1 MSPSPAERAEV
12 LRRQIDEAGKAYHE
26 RDEQLIPDVEYDR
39 LVRELRALEVAHPAS
54 IGRGGRHFGSRK
66 NSARFNLKEVE
77 KRVSIVRRQIE
88 EANHAYH
95 DLDAPI
101 IPDIEYD
108 ALVRELER
116 IEAEYPQFITSESPT
131 SKVGGSNFVSFT
143 KVAHSQPML
152 SLSNAFSE
160 DEVKTFVKRIVAHTR
175 RSKPVF
181 SVEPKF
187 DGLAMSLRYE
197 KGELVKGI
205 TRGDGRVGE
214 DVTENV
220 RTISVIPKRISGG
233 GVPAVLEVRGEVFMP
248 HKGFNEF
255 NERALR
261 ERRKPL
267 ANPRNGA
274 AGSMRQLDSRVTAKR
289 PLSFFAYGVGEV
301 IFEADLFEESESWN
315 ELAHSQVLKQ
325 LSKWSFP
332 VSELVDTVM
341 GERGLLEYYE
351 RMQQARESL
360 PFDIDGVVYKLDDRA
375 GQEQMGFVARAPRWA
390 IAHKFPAQ
398 EQTTTVEAIEI
409 QIGRTG
415 AATPVARLAPVAV
428 AGVIVSNATLHNAD
442 QIQRLDVRVGDTV
455 IVRRAG
461 DVIPEVVS
469 VIADRRPAG
478 TTPWQMPSQC
488 PVCGSEIVREEGA
501 AAWRCSGELSCPAQ
515 RKEAIAHFASRR
527 AMDIDGLGGKY
538 IETLVDAGIVRGVA
552 DLYRLQRDQ
561 LLQLKLVLDAQSPE
575 ALANQIGLHLPPE
588 GSGDY
593 LRGLLKLDGSDE
605 GWRAQALAMPATFS
619 WNTKKIA
626 TKWAD
631 NLIAAIGASRT
642 TTLERL
648 LFALGIEHVG
658 ESTAKALATWFGD
671 LELIRHLPWPL
682 FKRVP
687 DIGGEVARSLGHF
700 FEQAGNQEA
709 IDALLQVGQVRIS
722 DVHPPIAKL
731 REGLDF
737 AQMLVEAEIPGIT
750 RLRAEKL
757 VAMLP
762 DAASVL
768 DAEPVRFVAAGL
780 PNEIALGLADW
791 LDSEGH
797 GPMLLKAEDYRQKL
811 LSLAPEQG
819 EQAVGPLEG
828 QTAVL
833 TGTLSQMKRDE
844 AKARLEALG
853 AKVASSVSKKT
864 SFVVAGAEAG
874 SKLTTAQE
882 LGVPVW
888 DEDQLVAFLAQH

>member
-1 MSPSPAERAEV
+1 MTPSPAARADV
-12 LRRQIDEAGKAYHE
+12 LRRQIEDAGKAYHE
-26 RDEQLIPDVEYDR
+26 RDEQLIPDVEYD
-39 LVRELRALEVAHPAS
+39 L
-54 IGRGGRHFGSRK
+54 
-66 NSARFNLKEVE
+66 
-77 KRVSIVRRQIE
+77 
-88 EANHAYH
+88 
-95 DLDAPI
+95 
-101 IPDIEYD
+101 
-108 ALVRELER
+108 LVRELEA
-116 IEAEYPQFITSESPT
+116 IEQAHPELAAADSPT
-131 SKVGGSNFVSFT
+131 RQVGGKASSRFAEVRHA
-143 KVAHSQPML
+143 VPML
-152 SLSNAFSE
+152 SLGNAFNDEEVQDFVRRISE
-160 DEVKTFVKRIVAHTR
+160 RLR
-175 RSKPVF
+175 RSTLYF
-181 SVEPKF
+181 SAEPKL
-187 DGLAMSLRYE
+187 DGLAISLRYE
-197 KGELVKGI
+197 EGRFVQGA
-205 TRGDGRVGE
+205 TRGDGATGE
-214 DVTENV
+214 DVSANL
-220 RTISVIPKRISGG
+220 RQISVIPQVLKGEG
-233 GVPAVLEVRGEVFMP
+233 WPAVLEVRGEVYMA
-248 HKGFNEF
+248 
-255 NERALR
+255 RADFEAYNADARLHDG
-261 ERRKPL
+261 KVL
-267 ANPRNGA
+267 ANPRNAA
-274 AGSMRQLDSRVTAKR
+274 AGSLRQLDPKMSARRK
-289 PLSFFAYGVGEV
+289 LSFYAYGTGQVEGGELPPTHS
-301 IFEADLFEESESWN
+301 AT
-315 ELAHSQVLKQ
+315 LAQ
-325 LSKWSFP
+325 LRAWGLP
-332 VSELVDTVM
+332 VSDLCQVVEGADGLLAYYRDI
-341 GERGLLEYYE
+341 GERRDGL
-351 RMQQARESL
+351 A
-360 PFDIDGVVYKLDDRA
+360 FDIDGVVYKLDDRA

-442 QIQRLDVRVGDTV
+442 QIARLDVRVGDTV

-488 PVCGSEIVREEGA
+488 PVCGSEIVREEGE

-527 AMDIDGLGGKY
+527 AMDIDGLGSKY

-561 LLQLKLVLDAQSPE
+561 LLQLKLVLDAESPE
-575 ALANQIGLHLPPE
+575 ALASQIGLHLPPE

-593 LRGLLKLDGSDE
+593 LRAILKLDGSDE
-605 GWRAQALAMPATFS
+605 AWRAQALAMPATFA

-631 NLIAAIGASRT
+631 NLIAAIDASRT

-737 AQMLVEAEIPGIT
+737 AQLLVEAEIPGIT

-780 PNEIALGLADW
+780 PNEVALGLADW

-797 GPMLLKAEDYRQKL
+797 GPMLLKAEEYRRKL
-811 LSLAPEQG
+811 LALAPEQAD
-819 EQAVGPLEG
+819 QVAGPLDG

-833 TGTLSQMKRDE
+833 TGTLTQMNRDE

-853 AKVASSVSKKT
+853 AKVAGSVSKKT

-874 SKLTTAQE
+874 SKLTKAQE

>member
-1 MSPSPAERAEV
+1 MTPSPAARADV
-12 LRRQIDEAGKAYHE
+12 LRRQIEDAGKAYHE
-26 RDEQLIPDVEYDR
+26 RDEQLIPDVEYD
-39 LVRELRALEVAHPAS
+39 L
-54 IGRGGRHFGSRK
+54 
-66 NSARFNLKEVE
+66 
-77 KRVSIVRRQIE
+77 
-88 EANHAYH
+88 
-95 DLDAPI
+95 
-101 IPDIEYD
+101 
-108 ALVRELER
+108 LVRELEA
-116 IEAEYPQFITSESPT
+116 IEQAHPELARADSPT
-131 SKVGGSNFVSFT
+131 RQVGGKTSSRFAEVRHA
-143 KVAHSQPML
+143 VPML
-152 SLSNAFSE
+152 SLGNAFS
-160 DEVKTFVKRIVAHTR
+160 DEEVQDFVRRIGERLR
-175 RSKPVF
+175 RSTLYF
-181 SVEPKF
+181 SAEPKL
-187 DGLAMSLRYE
+187 DGLAISLRYE
-197 KGELVKGI
+197 NGRFVQGA
-205 TRGDGRVGE
+205 TRGDGATGE
-214 DVTENV
+214 DVSANL
-220 RTISVIPKRISGG
+220 RQIAVIPQTLKGAG
-233 GVPAVLEVRGEVFMP
+233 WPDVLEVRGEVYMA
-248 HKGFNEF
+248 
-255 NERALR
+255 RADFEAYNADARLHDG
-261 ERRKPL
+261 KVL
-267 ANPRNGA
+267 ANPRNAA
-274 AGSMRQLDSRVTAKR
+274 AGSLRQLDPKMSAKR
-289 PLSFFAYGVGEV
+289 KLSFYAYGIGQVDGGELP
-301 IFEADLFEESESWN
+301 ATHSAT
-315 ELAHSQVLKQ
+315 LAQ
-325 LSKWSFP
+325 LREWGFP
-332 VSELVDTVM
+332 VSDLCQVVEGADGLLAYYRDI
-341 GERGLLEYYE
+341 GERRDGL
-351 RMQQARESL
+351 A
-360 PFDIDGVVYKLDDRA
+360 FDIDGVVYKLDDRA

-442 QIQRLDVRVGDTV
+442 QIARLDVRVGDTV

-478 TTPWQMPSQC
+478 TRPWQMPSQC
-488 PVCGSEIVREEGA
+488 PVCGSEIVREEGE

-561 LLQLKLVLDAQSPE
+561 LLQLKLVLDAESPE
-575 ALANQIGLHLPPE
+575 ALASQVGLHLPPE
-588 GSGDY
+588 GSGEY
-593 LRGLLKLDGSDE
+593 LRSLLKLDGSDE
-605 GWRAQALAMPATFS
+605 AWRAQALAMPATFT

-631 NLIAAIGASRT
+631 NLIAAIDASRT

-737 AQMLVEAEIPGIT
+737 AQLLVEAEIPGIT

-780 PNEIALGLADW
+780 PNEVALGLADW
-791 LDSEGH
+791 LDSDGH
-797 GPMLLKAEDYRQKL
+797 GPMLLKAEDYRRKL
-811 LSLAPEQG
+811 LALAPEQA
-819 EQAVGPLEG
+819 EQAAGPLEG

-833 TGTLSQMKRDE
+833 TGTLAQMNRDE

-853 AKVASSVSKKT
+853 AKVAGSVSKKT

-874 SKLTTAQE
+874 SKLTKAQE

>member
-1 MSPSPAERAEV
+1 MTPSPAARADV
-12 LRRQIDEAGKAYHE
+12 LRRQIEDAGKAYHE
-26 RDEQLIPDVEYDR
+26 RDEQLIPDVEYD
-39 LVRELRALEVAHPAS
+39 L
-54 IGRGGRHFGSRK
+54 
-66 NSARFNLKEVE
+66 
-77 KRVSIVRRQIE
+77 
-88 EANHAYH
+88 
-95 DLDAPI
+95 
-101 IPDIEYD
+101 
-108 ALVRELER
+108 LVRELEA
-116 IEAEYPQFITSESPT
+116 IEQAHPELARADSPT
-131 SKVGGSNFVSFT
+131 RQVGGKASSRFAEVRHA
-143 KVAHSQPML
+143 VPML
-152 SLSNAFSE
+152 SLGNAFS
-160 DEVKTFVKRIVAHTR
+160 DEEVQDFVRRIAERLR
-175 RSKPVF
+175 RSTLYF
-181 SVEPKF
+181 SAEPKL
-187 DGLAMSLRYE
+187 DGLAISLRYE
-197 KGELVKGI
+197 NGRFVQGA
-205 TRGDGRVGE
+205 TRGDGATGE
-214 DVTENV
+214 DVSANL
-220 RTISVIPKRISGG
+220 RQIAVIPQTLKGAG
-233 GVPAVLEVRGEVFMP
+233 WPDVLEVRGEVYMA
-248 HKGFNEF
+248 
-255 NERALR
+255 RADFEAYNADARLHDG
-261 ERRKPL
+261 KVL
-267 ANPRNGA
+267 ANPRNAA
-274 AGSMRQLDSRVTAKR
+274 AGSLRQLDPKMSAKR
-289 PLSFFAYGVGEV
+289 KLSFYAYGIGQVDGGELP
-301 IFEADLFEESESWN
+301 ATHSAT
-315 ELAHSQVLKQ
+315 LAQ
-325 LSKWSFP
+325 LREWGFP
-332 VSELVDTVM
+332 VSDLCQVVEGADGLLAYYRDI
-341 GERGLLEYYE
+341 GERRDGL
-351 RMQQARESL
+351 A
-360 PFDIDGVVYKLDDRA
+360 FDIDGVVYKLDDRA

-442 QIQRLDVRVGDTV
+442 QIARLDVRVGDTV

-478 TTPWQMPSQC
+478 TRPWQMPSQC
-488 PVCGSEIVREEGA
+488 PVCGSEIVREEGE

-561 LLQLKLVLDAQSPE
+561 LLQLKLVLDAESPE
-575 ALANQIGLHLPPE
+575 ALASQVGLHLPPE
-588 GSGDY
+588 GSGGY
-593 LRGLLKLDGSDE
+593 LRSLLKLDGGDE
-605 GWRAQALAMPATFS
+605 AWRAQALAMPATFT

-631 NLIAAIGASRT
+631 NLIAAIDASRT

-737 AQMLVEAEIPGIT
+737 AQLLVEAEIPGIT

-780 PNEIALGLADW
+780 PNEVALGLADW
-791 LDSEGH
+791 LDSDGH
-797 GPMLLKAEDYRQKL
+797 GPMLLKAEDYRRKL
-811 LSLAPEQG
+811 LALAPEQA
-819 EQAVGPLEG
+819 EQAAGPLEG

-833 TGTLSQMKRDE
+833 TGTLAQMNRDE

-853 AKVASSVSKKT
+853 AKVAGSVSKKT

-874 SKLTTAQE
+874 SKLTKAQE

-888 DEDQLVAFLAQH
+888 DEDQLVAFFAQH